1 VNYSKETK
9 LMVKAAKKAAEIAMQ
24 YFGRP
29 VPHKTKSSFFDWV
42 TEADVKAEKEIISL
56 LSEKYPKHGFIAEES
71 GRKKGNE
78 FNWIIDPIDGTN
90 NFASGIPY
98 FCHAI
103 SLAKGNEIIRAVVFD
118 PTRKDL
124 FVAENGKGAFLNKKR
139 LHVSKREN
147 LKEFTCV
154 ASLRAAMKKTES
166 KRIGQKE
173 FVKLFGNIRSIRMFG
188 SSELDLSYLAAGRF
202 EAFISHNATPWDE
215 GAGSLLV
222 REAGGIAT
230 NEKGL
235 SWTFEEKMLIASNGN
250 KHRQIMKILGL

>member
-1 VNYSKETK
+1 MNYSKETK
-9 LMVKAAKKAAEIAMQ
+9 LMIKAARKASDIAMQ
-24 YFGRP
+24 YFGKP
-29 VPHKTKSSFFDWV
+29 VPHTTKSSFFDWV
-42 TEADVKAEKEIISL
+42 TKADVKAEKEIIAI
-56 LSEKYPKHGFIAEES
+56 LSDKHPEHGFIAEES

-78 FNWIIDPIDGTN
+78 FNWIVDPIDGTN

-103 SLAKGNEIIRAVVFD
+103 SLAKGDEIIRAVVFD

-124 FVAENGKGAFLNKKR
+124 FVAEKGKGAFLNKKR
-139 LHVSKREN
+139 LHVSKRSN

-154 ASLRAAMKKTES
+154 ASLRAAMKKSES

-173 FVKLFGNIRSIRMFG
+173 FVKLFDNIRSIRMFG

-222 REAGGIAT
+222 REAGGIAS
-230 NEKGL
+230 NAKGKP
-235 SWTFEEKMLIASNGN
+235 WTFEEKMVIASNG
-250 KHRQIMKILGL
+250 KRHKEIMKILGL